1 MIDFVHELPRWLL
14 AVLLNAWLMG
24 FGLAGVWFVRRYLV
38 PRMRLRY
45 DDAYFGAVVVQAW
58 CSS

>member
-1 MIDFVHELPRWLL
+1 
-14 AVLLNAWLMG
+14 
-24 FGLAGVWFVRRYLV
+24 V